1 MSPAPG
7 RHERNRHKV
16 RGPPSPGRCLIGVDP
31 SFNRSRQSRGA
42 HLTPWRNPRARR
54 HRQSVWQDRR
64 TPDLP
69 VGFVE
74 LGQMPTRVRCEEGKF
89 FHTPDLRSESGRY
102 PDGVVAGCTT
112 GHTRAATD
120 SHAPGCRPPSAV
132 PRATELRIGAAL
144 TITITQHQR
153 NANRFDLTLGV
164 GVVATVCLLGVLG
177 WSGPVV
183 AGRVRCAAGS
193 GRASR

>member
-1 MSPAPG
+1 MPGSDVPDAMLMSQAEHRTTRPRLSGGGLSASHRECRP
-7 RHERNRHKV
+7 RPDATNVTDTRCAA
-16 RGPPSPGRCLIGVDP
+16 PPSPGRCLIGVDP

-64 TPDLP
+64 TSDLP

-89 FHTPDLRSESGRY
+89 CHTPDLRSESARH

-132 PRATELRIGAAL
+132 PRATELRD
-144 TITITQHQR
+144 R
-153 NANRFDLTLGV
+153 RRAN
-164 GVVATVCLLGVLG
+164 
-177 WSGPVV
+177 
-183 AGRVRCAAGS
+183 
-193 GRASR
+193 

>member
-1 MSPAPG
+1 MPGSDVPDAVLMSQAEHRTTRSRLSGGGLSASHRECRPRPGATNVTDTMCAAPIPG
-7 RHERNRHKV
+7 QMPDRC
-16 RGPPSPGRCLIGVDP
+16 PSFIP

-64 TPDLP
+64 TSDLP

-89 FHTPDLRSESGRY
+89 FHTPDLRSESGRH

-132 PRATELRIGAAL
+132 PRATELR
-144 TITITQHQR
+144 HR
-153 NANRFDLTLGV
+153 RRAN
-164 GVVATVCLLGVLG
+164 
-177 WSGPVV
+177 
-183 AGRVRCAAGS
+183 
-193 GRASR
+193 